1 MARPSRHEYYLQ
13 MLALVASRGTC
24 ARRQVAAIL
33 TDTEGRILA
42 TGYNGP
48 PSGYPHCITT
58 PCLGALD
65 PAGYTSRCVAIH
77 AEQNAI
83 VQAGLSGNLARA
95 AVLYCSAS
103 PCLACCK
110 LLCSL
115 SQLRD
120 VYCLERYADA
130 TGLELLRGRQI
141 LTRLRV
147 KEDVYVELK
156 GELP

>member
-1 MARPSRHEYYLQ
+1 VARLSRHEYYLQ

-48 PSGYPHCITT
+48 PSGYPHCRDHI
-58 PCLGALD
+58 PCPGALD
-65 PAGYTSRCVAIH
+65 PAGDTARCVAIH

-95 AVLYCSAS
+95 AILYCTCS
-103 PCLACCK
+103 PCLNCAK

-115 SQLRD
+115 PHLRHGPGAAA
-120 VYCLERYADA
+120 RAADPHA
-130 TGLELLRGRQI
+130 LARQGR
-141 LTRLRV
+141 RLC
-147 KEDVYVELK
+147 
-156 GELP
+156 